1 MSTSNAKSV
10 EAVNRVSHER
20 LEDLVREAIT
30 AKLNDPDC
38 ELRID
43 EYDLA
48 IRKEVNQPVL
58 LDLTVF
64 GMAGNTTK
72 DEFSKP
78 GDGGGSEV
86 VKGGGSISVAL
97 DDDTAVKF
105 VFQEIVNLN
114 ATDYMVTYRLV

>member
-86 VKGGGSISVAL
+86 VKVA
-97 DDDTAVKF
+97 A
-105 VFQEIVNLN
+105 
-114 ATDYMVTYRLV
+114 AYRSHWTTIPLSSSCFRRSST